1 MGALQLGADFP
12 SPNLRSWAPFHL
24 GAELD
29 PKSEPGPGAMAGAQ
43 PRGPEGGSWVQVLMG
58 VSRQSGPGSDATWER
73 RPHSALPQPG
83 VGGAWVVRACWSV
96 CVLCLCVFLWMRK
109 AGCVG
114 GVSVCVCGRAR
125 PGLSPP
131 PFPFSPSTTALLSPG
146 PLPIPWSPVGSGG
159 MAAQLLTDE
168 AL

>member
-83 VGGAWVVRACWSV
+83 VGGGLGSESLLECVCAVSLCVALDEKSGVCGGGECV
-96 CVLCLCVFLWMRK
+96 CVWQ
-109 AGCVG
+109 G
-114 GVSVCVCGRAR
+114 
-125 PGLSPP
+125 
-131 PFPFSPSTTALLSPG
+131 
-146 PLPIPWSPVGSGG
+146 
-159 MAAQLLTDE
+159 
-168 AL
+168 